1 MLWGACNAQAPSATT
16 VTLGATSRRHR
27 RMGAAAHC
35 IRRGGKRIMVS
46 STPLVITPVERG
58 QPTGMASQETPP
70 FARRDTECARS
81 LPCSRAARKAVG
93 LTPGRPSREA
103 PLRSEPAPY
112 RRPRGAP
119 AKCWPP
125 RPTGLADRYGLFPG
139 RTPAWWSTRWAGG
152 VPRSHSSSR
161 RAPSRSR
168 RPAWSTLASNSIGRQ
183 HTGQSSIYRWLPDDT
198 ST

>member
-93 LTPGRPSREA
+93 LRQAAPAERRHCAANRRPIVGREA
-103 PLRSEPAPY
+103 PRS
-112 RRPRGAP
+112 
-119 AKCWPP
+119 KCWPP